1 MSLNWKEIDLIL
13 SELCLQ
19 NSSIQKIR
27 QPDFRT
33 LVLDLYKP
41 KRRFSLLISLAQ
53 GKTRLHSI
61 SRPVKNQVPL
71 QRFAQMLRSRIQ
83 GGRITSAEQ
92 IGRERIVRVDIQ
104 RAGEQTILFLRL
116 WGGAGNVIAADQDF
130 TILDAFYRRP
140 KRGEISGQ
148 YFNPQELIET
158 TRARRTQKDQEFQVR
173 PYGEAH
179 GEPCGETA
187 GFNRFIE
194 DQYRRQEEDEELD
207 RLEEK
212 VRGLIERQ
220 RRFMEDK
227 LEELRDSCA
236 SESEIERSKQ
246 IGDILMAH
254 LHEIPPKSDR
264 VQCPDFYHNEET
276 VEIPLDPS
284 LNGQQNAEKYYQ
296 RYRKAHR
303 KNERLREEISNL
315 EESLRSL
322 GDEGEQLFSIED
334 PGEKLKAFQSFLE
347 AYQPVKGGEKKKT
360 VTGLRFTSGPFTI
373 LVGRSAQENDSLLR
387 QYVRGNDYWLH
398 TRDYPGG
405 YVFIKHISG
414 KSVPLDTLLDAGN
427 LALHYS
433 RGRPAG
439 KAELYYTQVK
449 YLRRAKEGKKGL
461 VIPTHEK
468 NLSIQLDEKR
478 LEHLLGHAER

>member
-13 SELCLQ
+13 SELCLE

-41 KRRFSLLISLAQ
+41 KRRFSVLISLAQ
-53 GKTRLHSI
+53 GRTRLHSI
-61 SRPVKNQVPL
+61 SKPVKNQVSL

-83 GGRITSAEQ
+83 GGRIISAEQ
-92 IGRERIVRVDIQ
+92 IGRERIVRVDVQ

-116 WGGAGNVIAADQDF
+116 WGGAGNVIAADQNF

-140 KRGEISGQ
+140 KRGEISGR
-148 YFNPQELIET
+148 YFNPRELIEASQ
-158 TRARRTQKDQEFQVR
+158 ARRTEDGRVFEVR
-173 PYGEAH
+173 PFGKSTGEAVD
-179 GEPCGETA
+179 
-187 GFNRFIE
+187 FNTFIE
-194 DQYRRQEEDEELD
+194 EEYRRQEEEEELGK
-207 RLEEK
+207 LEQK
-212 VRGLIERQ
+212 VRSLVERQ
-220 RRFMEDK
+220 RRFIEDK
-227 LEELRDSCA
+227 LEEIRDSYTP
-236 SESEIERSKQ
+236 EHEIERSKQ

-254 LHEIPPKSDR
+254 LHEILPKSDR
-264 VQCPDFYHNEET
+264 VQFPDFYHGEET
-276 VEIPLDPS
+276 VEISLDPS

-296 RYRKAHR
+296 QYRKAHR
-303 KNERLREEISNL
+303 KNERLREEIANL
-315 EESLRSL
+315 EQSLQSL
-322 GDEGEQLFSIED
+322 KDEGEHLFSIEE
-334 PGEKLKAFQSFLE
+334 PGEKLKAFRSFLD
-347 AYQPVKGGEKKKT
+347 AYQPVKGGENKKT
-360 VTGLRFTSGPFTI
+360 VPGLRFTSGPFTI
-373 LVGRSAQENDSLLR
+373 LVGRSAQENDTLLR

-405 YVFIKHISG
+405 YVFIKHIAG

-433 RGRPAG
+433 KGRPSG

-468 NLSIQLDEKR
+468 NLSVQLDEKR
-478 LEHLLGHAER
+478 LQHLLGHAKG

>member
-13 SELCLQ
+13 SELNLE

-92 IGRERIVRVDIQ
+92 IGRERIVSVNVQ
-104 RAGEQTILFLRL
+104 RAGEQTVLFLRL
-116 WGGAGNVIAADQDF
+116 WGGAGNIIAADQDF

-140 KRGEISGQ
+140 KRGEISGR
-148 YFNPQELIET
+148 YFNPRELIEA
-158 TRARRTQKDQEFQVR
+158 TRERRAEKEREFQVR
-173 PYGEAH
+173 HHEGA
-179 GEPCGETA
+179 A
-187 GFNRFIE
+187 DFNTYIE
-194 DQYRRQEEDEELD
+194 GDYRRQEEEEELGK
-207 RLEEK
+207 LEEK
-212 VRGLIERQ
+212 VRALIERQ
-220 RRFMEDK
+220 QRFIEDK
-227 LEELRDSCA
+227 LEEIRAAYA

-264 VQCPDFYHNEET
+264 VQFSDFYHDEET
-276 VEIPLDPS
+276 VEISLDPS
-284 LNGQQNAEKYYQ
+284 LNGQQNAEKFYQ
-296 RYRKAHR
+296 QYRKAHR
-303 KNERLREEISNL
+303 KNEHLQEEIGNL
-315 EESLRSL
+315 EESLQSL
-322 GDEGEQLFSIED
+322 QNEGNHLFSIEE
-334 PGEKLKAFQSFLE
+334 PGEKLQAFRSFLD

-360 VTGLRFTSGPFTI
+360 VPGLRFTSGPFTI
-373 LVGRSAQENDSLLR
+373 LVGRSAQENDTLLR

-405 YVFIKHISG
+405 YVFIKHIAG

-433 RGRPAG
+433 KGRPSG

-449 YLRRAKEGKKGL
+449 YLRRAKEGRKGL
-461 VIPTHEK
+461 VLPTHEK

>member
-13 SELCLQ
+13 SELCLE

-41 KRRFSLLISLAQ
+41 KRRFSVLVSLAQ
-53 GKTRLHSI
+53 GKTRIHSI
-61 SRPVKNQVPL
+61 SRPVKNQVSL

-83 GGRITSAEQ
+83 GGRIISAEQ
-92 IGRERIVRVDIQ
+92 IGRERIVRVDVQ
-104 RAGEQTILFLRL
+104 RAGERTVLFLRL

-130 TILDAFYRRP
+130 TILDALYRRP

-148 YFNPQELIET
+148 YFNPQELIEAT
-158 TRARRTQKDQEFQVR
+158 QARRTEKNREFQVR
-173 PYGEAH
+173 PYGES
-179 GEPCGETA
+179 CGDA
-187 GFNRFIE
+187 ADFNTFIE
-194 DQYRRQEEDEELD
+194 EEYRRQEEEEELAKF
-207 RLEEK
+207 EEK

-220 RRFMEDK
+220 QRFMEDK
-227 LEELRDSCA
+227 LEEIRDACA

-254 LHEIPPKSDR
+254 LHEIPPKSER
-264 VQCPDFYHNEET
+264 VQLPDFYHNEET
-276 VEIPLDPS
+276 VEIPMDPS

-296 RYRKAHR
+296 QYRKAHR
-303 KNERLREEISNL
+303 KNERLRQELSNL

-322 GDEGEQLFSIED
+322 EDEGGQLFSIED
-334 PGEKLKAFQSFLE
+334 PGEKLKAFSSFLD

-360 VTGLRFTSGPFTI
+360 VPGLRFTSGPFTI

-461 VIPTHEK
+461 VLPTHEK